1 MNTSALSNKGTLTK
15 SAIGKI
21 EAKKETHSSKAQKKT
36 ATPTFTNIVNIEIS
50 STVKKVRRLSLW
62 KMNIHQIAHTF
73 RHPTMKPMSQ

>member
-50 STVKKVRRLSLW
+50 STVKKTSDNETNVPVKKGRC
-62 KMNIHQIAHTF
+62 
-73 RHPTMKPMSQ
+73 